1 MEGIYMDIL
10 FGILSL
16 AGVLGLG
23 WLWSSNRS
31 AIKWKTIGIGIA
43 LEFLLVLF
51 VLKVPF
57 GQTLLRK
64 TALGV
69 QKVIDYSNEGIMF
82 VFGGFFEKGSNIT
95 FVFAINVLGA
105 IIFISAVI
113 SALYYLRIIPLFV
126 KYIGIILGKIMGTTK
141 VESFNAIGNSFLGL
155 VEAPLLVKPYL
166 AKLTRSELFAVMVGG
181 TASASGAILI
191 GYSLMGIEMKYLL
204 LSVFSVPLVSL
215 IMAKIMEPETEESNT
230 NGDISLGKTS
240 HTNVFEAISE
250 GAISGVQLAIN
261 IGGLLIAFIGVL
273 ALVNGVL
280 GLVHTDLSTIFG
292 YVFYPLALLVGIP
305 VDEAFRAASIIG
317 TKLSINEFVAFD
329 QLSGMIDELSPKT
342 VAILSVALCNFANLS
357 SIGQLIVG
365 LGSLEPSQR
374 PTVSKLSLKAIA
386 AGTLAS
392 FITAIIVSIFL

>member
-1 MEGIYMDIL
+1 
-10 FGILSL
+10 
-16 AGVLGLG
+16 
-23 WLWSSNRS
+23 
-31 AIKWKTIGIGIA
+31 
-43 LEFLLVLF
+43 
-51 VLKVPF
+51 
-57 GQTLLRK
+57 
-64 TALGV
+64 
-69 QKVIDYSNEGIMF
+69 
-82 VFGGFFEKGSNIT
+82 
-95 FVFAINVLGA
+95 
-105 IIFISAVI
+105 VI

-215 IMAKIMEPETEESNT
+215 VMAKIMEPETEESET
-230 NGDISLGKTS
+230 NDDISLGKTG

-273 ALVNGVL
+273 ALVNGIL